1 GRLAARGAARRDGL
15 AAERR
20 PREAAAG
27 CGRARVLDPVA
38 AELLRY
44 REVRE
49 QYGRVTGTVART
61 G

>member
-1 GRLAARGAARRDGL
+1 
-15 AAERR
+15 
-20 PREAAAG
+20 
-27 CGRARVLDPVA
+27 VLDPVA

-49 QYGRVTGTVART
+49 QYGRVLGAAQV